1 MTVIGR
7 VKVKIYKARHVS
19 PFVSV
24 TEKETEAGK
33 SIKYKMF
40 SRKFN
45 LADKYKTNRQPR
57 IRLAYSVIH
66 TTLNTGYIQISAHLQ
81 RYFILIC
88 PLEAVLAARDGVARG
103 IVPHGVA
110 VRCPHLNTQCAL
122 GCKLFYMF
130 YVNFHWTTVKAHNQ
144 SFIIIILFTLINCF
158 L

>member
-66 TTLNTGYIQISAHLQ
+66 TTCILKCSKVLDSNNSDVRG
-81 RYFILIC
+81 FI
-88 PLEAVLAARDGVARG
+88 
-103 IVPHGVA
+103 
-110 VRCPHLNTQCAL
+110 
-122 GCKLFYMF
+122 
-130 YVNFHWTTVKAHNQ
+130 W
-144 SFIIIILFTLINCF
+144 SS
-158 L
+158 

>member
-45 LADKYKTNRQPR
+45 LADKYKTSRQPR

-66 TTLNTGYIQISAHLQ
+66 TTVEYLHTQYWIYPDICLQ
-81 RYFILIC
+81 C
-88 PLEAVLAARDGVARG
+88 SPAALLHFYLSSGGCAR
-103 IVPHGVA
+103 
-110 VRCPHLNTQCAL
+110 RT
-122 GCKLFYMF
+122 
-130 YVNFHWTTVKAHNQ
+130 
-144 SFIIIILFTLINCF
+144 
-158 L
+158 

>member
-57 IRLAYSVIH
+57 IRPAYSVIH
-66 TTLNTGYIQISAHLQ
+66 TSTLEYPHTQYWIYLDIRS
-81 RYFILIC
+81 
-88 PLEAVLAARDGVARG
+88 PAALLHSYLSSGGCAR
-103 IVPHGVA
+103 
-110 VRCPHLNTQCAL
+110 RT
-122 GCKLFYMF
+122 
-130 YVNFHWTTVKAHNQ
+130 
-144 SFIIIILFTLINCF
+144 
-158 L
+158 

>member
-45 LADKYKTNRQPR
+45 LADKYKTNRQPT

-66 TTLNTGYIQISAHLQ
+66 TTPEYLHTQYWIYLDIYS
-81 RYFILIC
+81 
-88 PLEAVLAARDGVARG
+88 PAASLHSYLSSGGCAR
-103 IVPHGVA
+103 
-110 VRCPHLNTQCAL
+110 RT
-122 GCKLFYMF
+122 
-130 YVNFHWTTVKAHNQ
+130 
-144 SFIIIILFTLINCF
+144 
-158 L
+158 

>member
-66 TTLNTGYIQISAHLQ
+66 TTVEYLHTGYIRS
-81 RYFILIC
+81 
-88 PLEAVLAARDGVARG
+88 PAALLHSYLSSGGCAR
-103 IVPHGVA
+103 
-110 VRCPHLNTQCAL
+110 RT
-122 GCKLFYMF
+122 
-130 YVNFHWTTVKAHNQ
+130 
-144 SFIIIILFTLINCF
+144 
-158 L
+158 

>member
-45 LADKYKTNRQPR
+45 LADKYKTSRQPR

-66 TTLNTGYIQISAHLQ
+66 TTVEYIYWIYLD
-81 RYFILIC
+81 IC
-88 PLEAVLAARDGVARG
+88 SPAALLHSYLSSGGCAR
-103 IVPHGVA
+103 
-110 VRCPHLNTQCAL
+110 RT
-122 GCKLFYMF
+122 
-130 YVNFHWTTVKAHNQ
+130 
-144 SFIIIILFTLINCF
+144 
-158 L
+158 

>member
-45 LADKYKTNRQPR
+45 LADKYKTSRQPR

-66 TTLNTGYIQISAHLQ
+66 TTVEYLHTQYWIYPEISLKN
-81 RYFILIC
+81 
-88 PLEAVLAARDGVARG
+88 
-103 IVPHGVA
+103 VPVESP
-110 VRCPHLNTQCAL
+110 V
-122 GCKLFYMF
+122 F
-130 YVNFHWTTVKAHNQ
+130 
-144 SFIIIILFTLINCF
+144 
-158 L
+158 

>member
-66 TTLNTGYIQISAHLQ
+66 TTLNTGYYPDIS
-81 RYFILIC
+81 
-88 PLEAVLAARDGVARG
+88 PAALLHSYLSSGGCAR
-103 IVPHGVA
+103 
-110 VRCPHLNTQCAL
+110 RT
-122 GCKLFYMF
+122 
-130 YVNFHWTTVKAHNQ
+130 
-144 SFIIIILFTLINCF
+144 
-158 L
+158 

>member
-66 TTLNTGYIQISAHLQ
+66 TTCMYTVEYLHTQYWIYPDIS
-81 RYFILIC
+81 
-88 PLEAVLAARDGVARG
+88 PAALLHSYLSSGGCAR
-103 IVPHGVA
+103 
-110 VRCPHLNTQCAL
+110 RT
-122 GCKLFYMF
+122 
-130 YVNFHWTTVKAHNQ
+130 
-144 SFIIIILFTLINCF
+144 
-158 L
+158 